1 MTMAYTVAANDKGE
15 YVHVVHSGA
24 AVPAEILAARAEA
37 VRLLIARRWQ
47 RFLVDL
53 QQVQNAFSVMDHFHL
68 VSSAAAQSEIVSTAI
83 ALVIDVG
90 DFEDFRFV
98 EDLAVNRGLNLKIF
112 ADAGAAAAWLAEQ

>member
-1 MTMAYTVAANDKGE
+1 MAYIVAPNDQGE

-24 AVPAEILAARAEA
+24 AIPAEIVAARAVA
-37 VRLLIARRWQ
+37 VRLLTDRRWR

-53 QQVQNAFSVMDHFHL
+53 QQVQNAFSVMDHFDL
-68 VSSAAAQSEIVSTAI
+68 VSSTAADSEIARTAI

-90 DFEDFRFV
+90 DFEDFRFA

-112 ADAGAAAAWLAEQ
+112 TDAGAAAAWLVER